1 MTLETSI
8 WCIVHHFCRELTNG
22 GLTNHAEILRMR
34 FMGQTI
40 QDPSNESWIFGWHEQ
55 RPADMFTLWRFIAIE
70 NCHVQLIYQL
80 NHVTFTSYVSLPE
93 GQRVII
99 IFFLVFPWL
108 YSQCLRFLRPHESY
122 YPPEDQ
128 TWQWK
133 NIQLVIKRGKLDFS
147 PFSSMIYPLVNKQN
161 AIKMAI
167 EIVDL
172 PIRNG
177 DFL

>member
-55 RPADMFTLWRFIAIE
+55 RPANMFTLWRFIAIE
-70 NCHVQLIYQL
+70 NCHVQLIYIYIYIKKWWL
-80 NHVTFTSYVSLPE
+80 SLVVLVF
-93 GQRVII
+93 QRVII
-99 IFFLVFPWL
+99 VFFLAFSWL

-133 NIQLVIKRGKLDFS
+133 NIQLVIKSGKLDFS
-147 PFSSMIYPLVNKQN
+147 PFSSMIYLLVNKQN
-161 AIKMAI
+161 AI
-167 EIVDL
+167 ENGH
-172 PIRNG
+172 RNSW
-177 DFL
+177 FTH